1 MVIIHIFLVI
11 NYINILKMFI
21 SAFNLNA
28 VKKIPQTVN
37 YADKERFYM
46 CKSDSFAS
54 HNPMKNVF

>member
-1 MVIIHIFLVI
+1 
-11 NYINILKMFI
+11 MFI